1 MSAWARKRKNVMN
14 TLHAVAEPVSAPDAT
29 SPVPYPAEMARASS
43 EAVNDGRWRNWSHTL
58 RSGFARVQ
66 HWLRS
71 LGPYVVIELLLPGG
85 TIVALALWAY
95 RQRRGAPGKATTAS
109 DDVASASPR
118 APHPC
123 MTPCPQR

>member
-1 MSAWARKRKNVMN
+1 MN
-14 TLHAVAEPVSAPDAT
+14 PPPASAEPVDAAVAT
-29 SPVPYPAEMARASS
+29 SPMPYPAQPLSASS
-43 EAVNDGRWRNWSHTL
+43 DAVNDGRWRSWSSKL
-58 RSGFARVQ
+58 RGGVARVQ

-95 RQRRGAPGKATTAS
+95 RQRRGALGKATAS
-109 DDVASASPR
+109 STEIAPAQPR
-118 APHPC
+118 APLGC

>member
-1 MSAWARKRKNVMN
+1 MN
-14 TLHAVAEPVSAPDAT
+14 TSPAFVESVDAAAAT
-29 SPVPYPAEMARASS
+29 SPTPYPAESLPASTA
-43 EAVNDGRWRNWSHTL
+43 AVNDGKWRSWASAL
-58 RSGFARVQ
+58 RGGVARIR

-95 RQRRGAPGKATTAS
+95 RQRRGTAGKTIAASTDAAPAQ
-109 DDVASASPR
+109 PR
-118 APHPC
+118 APLPC